1 MNQHAPSVLDLFRL
15 DGKIAVVTGAG
26 SGLGAGFA
34 RALAEAG
41 ADVVVAGRR
50 PAQLEVT
57 AESVTAIGRRCLSV
71 PTDITDPRQCKALVA
86 AAAEAF
92 DQVDILVNNAGVARV
107 VPASADMPDD
117 FRAVIDVNLLG
128 AFWMAQACA
137 AVMPEHSSII
147 NVSSMLGLIKSN
159 LPQAAYAASKAGL
172 IGLTRDL
179 SSQWAGRK
187 GIRVNAIAPGF
198 VDTEMTHDMPAETMA
213 GFMAACTLGRT
224 GTQREIDTA
233 IVFLASP
240 ASSYI
245 TGSTLAIDGGTSGH

>member
-1 MNQHAPSVLDLFRL
+1 MTSHQPRVLDLFRL
-15 DGKIAVVTGAG
+15 DGKVAVVTGAG

-41 ADVVVAGRR
+41 ADIVIAGRR
-50 PAQLEVT
+50 PAQLEAT
-57 AESVTAIGRRCLSV
+57 ADAVTAIGRRCLSV
-71 PTDITDPRQCKALVA
+71 PTDVTDPAQCRALVA
-86 AAAEAF
+86 AGVEAF
-92 DQVDILVNNAGVARV
+92 GHVDALINNAGVANV
-107 VPASADMPDD
+107 VPASIESPAD
-117 FRAVIDVNLLG
+117 FRAVVDVNLHG

-137 AVMPEHSSII
+137 EVMRADSSIV

-179 SSQWAGRK
+179 SAQWAGRK

-213 GFMAACTLGRT
+213 GFLAGCTLGRT
-224 GTQREIDTA
+224 GSQREIDTA